1 MIKVAD
7 FGLTEDM
14 YGNNYF
20 RRRKSETGSNEKV
33 PIKWMAPES
42 IENDVYTEATDVVSK
57 DIAAAS
63 FVVYC
68 CFLYVVVIWS
78 DSLGDLHLWED
89 PILWSSSHET
99 TEGITKRRET
109 RET

>member
-7 FGLTEDM
+7 FGLTENM
-14 YGNNYF
+14 YGTNYF
-20 RRRKSETGSNEKV
+20 RRRKSETGSDEKV

-63 FVVYC
+63 IC
-68 CFLYVVVIWS
+68 
-78 DSLGDLHLWED
+78 SLLLCSVCSGHLE
-89 PILWSSSHET
+89 
-99 TEGITKRRET
+99 
-109 RET
+109 

>member
-14 YGNNYF
+14 YGTNYF
-20 RRRKSETGSNEKV
+20 RRRKSVTGSDEKV

-57 DIAAAS
+57 GIAAAS
-63 FVVYC
+63 IYC
-68 CFLYVVVIWS
+68 CVLCVVVIWS
-78 DSLGDLHLWED
+78 DSVGDLHLWED

-99 TEGITKRRET
+99 TEGITNRRET
-109 RET
+109 REP